1 MNKNEMFVTATRN
14 KFRFPFRGQISVEDL
29 WDLSVENLDSVY
41 KTLNSQ
47 VKKAKEESLLN
58 TKSREDEIIE
68 MQIEIVK
75 YIVSVKQDESAKKVA
90 AKEKKARKWLTKS
103 SNSSPA
109 TPQRRTSRSS
119 STPSGHH
126 LASCPPRRL
135 GR

>member
-1 MNKNEMFVTATRN
+1 MSKNEMFVTATRN

-47 VKKAKEESLLN
+47 VKKAKEKSLLN

-75 YIVSVKQDESAKKVA
+75 YIVSVKQDEAAKKVA
-90 AKEKKARKWLTKS
+90 AKEKKARKQRILEVLAAKEDADLQNKS
-103 SNSSPA
+103 PEELQAMLSE
-109 TPQRRTSRSS
+109 
-119 STPSGHH
+119 
-126 LASCPPRRL
+126 LDDDDE
-135 GR
+135 

>member
-1 MNKNEMFVTATRN
+1 MSKNEMFVTATRN

-47 VKKAKEESLLN
+47 VKKAKEESLLS

-75 YIVSVKQDESAKKVA
+75 YIVSVKQDEAAKKVA
-90 AKEKKARKWLTKS
+90 AKEKKARKQRILEVLAAKEDADLQNKS
-103 SNSSPA
+103 PEELQAMLSE
-109 TPQRRTSRSS
+109 
-119 STPSGHH
+119 
-126 LASCPPRRL
+126 LDDDDE
-135 GR
+135 

>member
-1 MNKNEMFVTATRN
+1 MSKNEMFVTATRN

-29 WDLSVENLDSVY
+29 WDLSVENLDSVD

-75 YIVSVKQDESAKKVA
+75 YIVSVKQDEAAKKVA
-90 AKEKKARKWLTKS
+90 AKEKKARKQRILEVLAAKEDADLQNKS
-103 SNSSPA
+103 PEELQAMLSE
-109 TPQRRTSRSS
+109 
-119 STPSGHH
+119 
-126 LASCPPRRL
+126 LDDDDE
-135 GR
+135 

>member
-1 MNKNEMFVTATRN
+1 MSKNEMFVTATRN

-58 TKSREDEIIE
+58 TKSREDEITE

-75 YIVSVKQDESAKKVA
+75 YIVSVKQDEAAKKVA
-90 AKEKKARKWLTKS
+90 AKEKKARKQRILEVLAAKEDADLQNKS
-103 SNSSPA
+103 PEELQAMLSE
-109 TPQRRTSRSS
+109 
-119 STPSGHH
+119 
-126 LASCPPRRL
+126 LDDDDE
-135 GR
+135 

>member
-1 MNKNEMFVTATRN
+1 MSKNEMFVTATRN
-14 KFRFPFRGQISVEDL
+14 KFRFPVRGQISVEDL

-75 YIVSVKQDESAKKVA
+75 YIVCVKQDEAAKKVA
-90 AKEKKARKWLTKS
+90 AKEKKARKQRILEVLAAKEDADLQNKS
-103 SNSSPA
+103 PEELQAMLSE
-109 TPQRRTSRSS
+109 
-119 STPSGHH
+119 
-126 LASCPPRRL
+126 LDDDDE
-135 GR
+135 

>member
-1 MNKNEMFVTATRN
+1 MSKNEMFVTATRN

-68 MQIEIVK
+68 IQIEIVK
-75 YIVSVKQDESAKKVA
+75 YIVSVKQDEAAKKVA
-90 AKEKKARKWLTKS
+90 AKEKKARKQRILEVLAAKEDADLQNKS
-103 SNSSPA
+103 PEELQAMLSE
-109 TPQRRTSRSS
+109 
-119 STPSGHH
+119 
-126 LASCPPRRL
+126 LDDDDE
-135 GR
+135 

>member
-1 MNKNEMFVTATRN
+1 MSKNEMFVTATRN

-75 YIVSVKQDESAKKVA
+75 YIVSVKQDETAKKVA
-90 AKEKKARKWLTKS
+90 AKEKKARKQRILEVLAAKEDADLQNKS
-103 SNSSPA
+103 PEELQAMLSE
-109 TPQRRTSRSS
+109 
-119 STPSGHH
+119 
-126 LASCPPRRL
+126 LDDDDE
-135 GR
+135 